1 MLFVCNARF
10 IFIKLLVE
18 KIIITLM
25 NFFDLDD
32 VMENIKQMEDVIC
45 RKLSTS
51 TKIILKMCR
60 EHVVGF

>member
-1 MLFVCNARF
+1 
-10 IFIKLLVE
+10 
-18 KIIITLM
+18 M